1 VLTIV
6 RSASFKRD
14 VERARRRGKD
24 LDKLRGVLAT
34 LIAGKPVPQSYR
46 DHPLK
51 GDWKGYRDL
60 HIDPDWLLIYR
71 VVNNELQLARTGSH
85 SDLFRE

>member
-51 GDWKGYRDL
+51 GD
-60 HIDPDWLLIYR
+60 
-71 VVNNELQLARTGSH
+71 
-85 SDLFRE
+85 